1 MSGAVAMIF
10 LLPMARVWK
19 CVQSV
24 QLLISKRRYYSWYL
38 LLFIF
43 WLDMDIADTVVF
55 NIKLD
60 SFLSRWY
67 QRLKLEGML

>member
-1 MSGAVAMIF
+1 
-10 LLPMARVWK
+10 
-19 CVQSV
+19 
-24 QLLISKRRYYSWYL
+24 
-38 LLFIF
+38 
-43 WLDMDIADTVVF
+43 MDIADTVVF